1 MPDTENEDCAW
12 KAYIAIASLV
22 TGVVLGAGAMK
33 TLHAQTKPPIYGVT
47 GSQQPALWS
56 LPTADESPKD

>member
-1 MPDTENEDCAW
+1 MPDTENEECAW

-33 TLHAQTKPPIYGVT
+33 TLNAQTKPPIYGVT
-47 GSQQPALWS
+47 DSGA
-56 LPTADESPKD
+56 